1 MDAHPPVDR
10 RLVHLHQPRR
20 LAFCDNCDF
29 SLTEAVTQMRQGP
42 PCLITSRHRPA
53 GGLTLVELLCVLAL
67 LAILATLATPGF
79 GSQISRLRIH
89 QSASELKGA
98 LLLARSEA
106 VRRGEDIKI
115 RKHNVLDH
123 GACSSIAASDWSCGW
138 IVFLDRNNNGTFE
151 ERAPIT
157 HDNDEL
163 LQVFAPGHGTVVH
176 FSSHASVLTVNR
188 WGALNG
194 IGASFTISSHVIDSA
209 QGVII
214 CISSGGR
221 IRTIDGGVCT

>member
-1 MDAHPPVDR
+1 MRHAPP
-10 RLVHLHQPRR
+10 
-20 LAFCDNCDF
+20 
-29 SLTEAVTQMRQGP
+29 S
-42 PCLITSRHRPA
+42 LITGRHRQP
-53 GGLTLVELLCVLAL
+53 GGLTLVELLCVLVL
-67 LAILATLATPGF
+67 LAILATLAAPGF

-89 QSASELKGA
+89 QSASELKSA

-106 VRRGEDIKI
+106 VRRGEDIKV

-123 GACSSIAASDWSCGW
+123 GTCSGIAASDWSCGW

-151 ERAPIT
+151 ERGPIAN
-157 HDNDEL
+157 DSDEL
-163 LQVFAPGHGTVVH
+163 LQIFTPGHGTVVH

-209 QGVII
+209 QGITI
-214 CISSGGR
+214 CVSSGGR
-221 IRTIDGGVCT
+221 IRAIDGGVCT